1 MFTIYKRELKSFF
14 YSPIAYSVIGFFVM
28 ATALFFWMNNIMG
41 GSPMF
46 TSVLSNVSLML
57 VFIAPILTMKL
68 LAEERRNGTEVLI
81 RTSTVSISGIVY
93 GKFFSA
99 FTVFCIMTGI
109 TVIFPLI
116 MMTRGTVSMAT
127 TFGSYIGFILLGST
141 FIAIGLLMSSMTE
154 NQVVAAIS
162 GFVILLMMFLL
173 QAIASFVGG
182 VVGQAMNWVSLIA
195 RYNDFSQGIFNL
207 TSVIFYISFTMV
219 ILFITIMNIER
230 RRWSQG

>member
-28 ATALFFWMNNIMG
+28 VTALFFWMNNIMG
-41 GSPMF
+41 ESPMF
-46 TSVLSNVSLML
+46 TSVLSSVSLML
-57 VFIAPILTMKL
+57 VFIVPILTMKL
-68 LAEERRNGTEVLI
+68 LAEEKKNGTEVLL

-93 GKFFSA
+93 GKFLSA
-99 FTVFCIMTGI
+99 LTVFCIMTCI
-109 TVIFPLI
+109 TIIFPII
-116 MMTRGTVSMAT
+116 MMTRGTIPIAAT
-127 TFGSYIGFILLGST
+127 VGSYIGFILLGAS
-141 FIAIGLLMSSMTE
+141 FISIGVLMSSMTE

-162 GFVILLMMFLL
+162 GFVILLTMFLL
-173 QAIASFVGG
+173 QVISSFLGG
-182 VVGQAMNWVSLIA
+182 IIGQAMNWVSLVA

-219 ILFITIMNIER
+219 ILFITIKNIER